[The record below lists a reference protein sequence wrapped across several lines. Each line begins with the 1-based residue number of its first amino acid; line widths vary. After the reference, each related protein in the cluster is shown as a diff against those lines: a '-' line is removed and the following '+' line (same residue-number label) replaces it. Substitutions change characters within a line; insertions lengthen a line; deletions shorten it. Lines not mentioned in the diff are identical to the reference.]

1 MINLENDYLKSYL
14 NPVDVNPELKKEH
27 ELNTNDR
34 MYLVNKKIDENFL
47 LEIYE
52 NLIKKKNYIE
62 KSNNI
67 EINDYVF
74 NDVEF
79 LHDHYL
85 NNEKGI
91 FQKLNKCKT
100 KIGSL
105 LLKNIFLN
113 PIHNVEVLKERQLLI
128 KKISN
133 VKNDL
138 LLLLDEIKILEND
151 LIWFWNDS
159 SMKHIELMND
169 LIYFNYDF
177 IPFFNVND
185 ILNNN
190 EKALLVTNIYKIIV
204 SPVLTILTPL
214 ISLLLPLII
223 LYYMQSKVNLK
234 IPFTTIFSQYVKTL
248 FGSDSMKMIFK
259 NPTKA
264 MLASFATKGIY
275 LFMYFQNIYY
285 SLQSSSNTNKIIN
298 IIHEKLNKIKTYI
311 TLSNNIQTLCNSNG
325 INIIN
330 SFINYSSINNDL
342 LIYDEYFN
350 FPIFN
355 KTPGLFT
362 NKGKILH
369 TYKKFKQSKD
379 PMVNIFH
386 YTGTID
392 MILSIENILSN
403 TTVENPYTF
412 TTFLNK
418 NIPTIN
424 IKNIWHPYLNKDEV
438 SNIVKN
444 SVDIKNN
451 ILITGPNAAGKST
464 FIKSI
469 IINIILSQTIG
480 ISSSEKFEI
489 TPFNMIETYLHIPD
503 SKGCSSL
510 FEAEMFRSKEYIEKI
525 KNLDENKF
533 SFIVLDEIF
542 SSTNYVEGFSG
553 AYSILKKISSFSNT
567 LSITTTH
574 YTDLEILEKDTN
586 GKIKNYKFEV
596 EHDNNNEIIFNYI
609 LKEGVSRQYI
619 ALELLKKNGFDDDVI
634 ENALEICKKI
644 KENKLVFFNNK
655 QDKKIKKKTK
665 KIGKLV

>member
-1 MINLENDYLKSYL
+1 MIQLETDYLKNYL
-14 NPVDVNPELKKEH
+14 NPVEVNPELKKEH

-52 NLIKKKNYIE
+52 NLIKNKNYIH
-62 KSNNI
+62 KNNNI
-67 EINDYVF
+67 SINDYVF

-79 LHDHYL
+79 LQDHYL
-85 NNEKGI
+85 NDEKGI
-91 FQKLNKCKT
+91 FHKLNKCKT
-100 KIGSL
+100 KMGSL

-113 PIHNVEVLKERQLLI
+113 PIDNIEILKERQSLI
-128 KKISN
+128 KKISLIKKD
-133 VKNDL
+133 VIHIL
-138 LLLLDEIKILEND
+138 EEIKILEND
-151 LIWFWNDS
+151 LMWFWNDS

-190 EKALLVTNIYKIIV
+190 EKALLITNIYKIII

-214 ISLLLPLII
+214 VSLLLPLVI
-223 LYYMQSKVNLK
+223 LYYMQSKAKLS
-234 IPFTTIFSQYVKTL
+234 IPFTTIFSQYIKTL

-264 MLASFATKGIY
+264 MLASFITKGIY

-298 IIHEKLNKIKTYI
+298 IIHEKLNKIKKYVL
-311 TLSNNIQTLCNSNG
+311 LSNQIQTLCNNNG
-325 INIIN
+325 INIID
-330 SFINYSSINNDL
+330 SFINYNSINSDL
-342 LIYDEYFN
+342 LIYDEFFN
-350 FPIFN
+350 YPVFDH
-355 KTPGLFT
+355 TPGLFT
-362 NKGKILH
+362 NKGKILYI
-369 TYKKFKQSKD
+369 YKNFKTSKD
-379 PMVNIFH
+379 SMVNIFH

-403 TTVENPYTF
+403 STKENPYTF

-418 NIPTIN
+418 KKPFIN

-438 SNIVKN
+438 DTIVKN
-444 SVDIKNN
+444 SIDIKNN

-464 FIKSI
+464 FIKSV
-469 IINIILSQTIG
+469 IINILLSQTIG
-480 ISSSEKFEI
+480 INSAEKFEL
-489 TPFNMIETYLHIPD
+489 TPFHMIETYLHIPD

-525 KNLDENKF
+525 KNLDKNKF

-567 LSITTTH
+567 LFITTTH
-574 YTDLEILEKDTN
+574 YTDLEILEKNTK

-596 EHDNNNEIIFNYI
+596 DHNSDNEIIFNYN
-609 LKEGVSRQYI
+609 LTKGVSRQYI
-619 ALELLKKNGFDDDVI
+619 ALELLKKNGFDNDILED
-634 ENALEICKKI
+634 ALDICEKI
-644 KENKLVFFNNK
+644 KNNKLTFSK
-655 QDKKIKKKTK
+655 
-665 KIGKLV
+665 